1 MRNGET
7 LAGFEGKPYVVIE
20 PRALADLDNLKT
32 KYQVRSKFR
41 VQTKVRSVFD
51 DAVAGAIEAF
61 AAEGAIRPIRFDESS
76 VLVQVYPTEKKVAVV
91 FQRMIAGKEYFF
103 TRSYD
108 LPPPVLD
115 GLLGARVSS
124 GQLH

>member
-1 MRNGET
+1 M
-7 LAGFEGKPYVVIE
+7 AGFEGKPYVLIE
-20 PRALADLDNLKT
+20 PRALANLDNLKT
-32 KYQVRSKFR
+32 KYQVRSQFR

-61 AAEGAIRPIRFDESS
+61 AAQGAIRPIRFDEES

-91 FQRMIAGKEYFF
+91 FQRMVAGKEYFF

-108 LPPPVLD
+108 LPQPVLES
-115 GLLGARVSS
+115 LLGSRVNS
-124 GQLH
+124 GLVH